1 MNATISYMTI
11 GVLEVYAA
19 VFMGTLLAG
28 SLIGRQY
35 RERRDRLL
43 LSLMLVNILMML
55 CDAWLW
61 TLRDAPSPQSI
72 LLLKQLALAV
82 DALSFVTAA
91 LYAYY
96 LTASIAL
103 KASVSLW
110 YARTMLVLCALG
122 AVACTVGLF
131 GTAYLWFDEAGVMH
145 YGPLYPYFILYSF
158 VLLML
163 ETIYPLWHAKSLGL
177 GSAVTL
183 ASYSAVVL
191 LASPLQMTLEAAPI
205 LLAET
210 LALTLIYA
218 VTHGELG
225 MRVAEQKEQLLK
237 AQLEAEQ
244 ARISVMLSQ
253 IQPHFMFNVLNTIY
267 HLCEMDAGLAQQAV
281 GDFSEYLRGNIDAL
295 RRSSPV
301 PFDVEMK
308 NVRSYLALEKLRFE
322 DELSVVY
329 DLRATAFMLPMLTIQ
344 PMVENAV
351 KHGICKKRGGGTL
364 RIATQELENA
374 FEISVTDDGVGFDTD
389 APHADDG
396 REHIGILATRQRLH
410 EFCGG
415 TLTIDSRPGEGTQ
428 AVIRIPK
435 VHEGEGNP

>member
-61 TLRDAPSPQSI
+61 TLRDAPSPQNI

-110 YARTMLVLCALG
+110 YARTMLVLGALG
-122 AVACTVGLF
+122 AVACTVSLF

-308 NVRSYLALEKLRFE
+308 NVRSYLALEKLRF
-322 DELSVVY
+322 
-329 DLRATAFMLPMLTIQ
+329 
-344 PMVENAV
+344 
-351 KHGICKKRGGGTL
+351 
-364 RIATQELENA
+364 
-374 FEISVTDDGVGFDTD
+374 
-389 APHADDG
+389 
-396 REHIGILATRQRLH
+396 
-410 EFCGG
+410 
-415 TLTIDSRPGEGTQ
+415 
-428 AVIRIPK
+428 
-435 VHEGEGNP
+435 

>member
-1 MNATISYMTI
+1 MNVTISYMTI
-11 GVLEVYAA
+11 GVLEIYAA
-19 VFMGTLLAG
+19 VFTGTLLLG

-43 LSLMLVNILMML
+43 LSMMLANILMML

-61 TLRDAPSPQSI
+61 TLRDAPSPQNI
-72 LLLKQLALAV
+72 LLLKRLTLAV

-96 LTASIAL
+96 LTASVAL
-103 KASVSLW
+103 KAPVSQR
-110 YARTMLVLCALG
+110 YAHTMLVLCALG
-122 AVACTVGLF
+122 AVVCTVSLF
-131 GTAYLWFDEAGVMH
+131 GTAYLWFDEAGAMH
-145 YGPLYPYFILYSF
+145 FGPLYPYFILYSF
-158 VLLML
+158 VLLMM
-163 ETIYPLWHAKSLGL
+163 ETMYPLWHVKSLGL

-205 LLAET
+205 LLANT

-244 ARISVMLSQ
+244 ARVSVMLSQ

-295 RRSSPV
+295 RRSGPV

-322 DELSVVY
+322 EELHVVY
-329 DLRATAFMLPMLTIQ
+329 DIGTTAFMLPVLTVQ

-351 KHGICKKRGGGTL
+351 KHGLCKKRGGGTL
-364 RIATQELENA
+364 AIATRELEDA
-374 FEISVTDDGVGFDTD
+374 FEISVTDDGMGFDTG
-389 APHADDG
+389 APQEDDG

-410 EFCGG
+410 ALCGG
-415 TLTIDSRPGEGTQ
+415 TLTIASRPGEGTR
-428 AVIRIPK
+428 AVLRIPK
-435 VHEGEGNP
+435 VHQREENP